1 MLRHGKNYTGNNR
14 FYGFAI
20 DLLEEVARI
29 SKFSYIVDL
38 NPDGVYGVKNPVTG
52 EWNGI
57 VKQLMAHVRQTLF
70 FPNPPVVCI
79 YWFIKNSNTE
89 IELAKISYILLKH
102 NQIYCLIFNSEYF
115 I

>member
-38 NPDGVYGVKNPVTG
+38 NPDGVYGVKNPDTG

-57 VKQLMAHVRQTLF
+57 VKQLMAHVR
-70 FPNPPVVCI
+70 
-79 YWFIKNSNTE
+79 
-89 IELAKISYILLKH
+89 
-102 NQIYCLIFNSEYF
+102 
-115 I
+115 

>member
-79 YWFIKNSNTE
+79 Y
-89 IELAKISYILLKH
+89 
-102 NQIYCLIFNSEYF
+102 
-115 I
+115 

>member
-29 SKFSYIVDL
+29 SQFSYIVDL

-57 VKQLMAHVRQTLF
+57 VKQLMSHVGRHMLCLHYLLRLLT
-70 FPNPPVVCI
+70 PKE
-79 YWFIKNSNTE
+79 KNSG
-89 IELAKISYILLKH
+89 
-102 NQIYCLIFNSEYF
+102 Q
-115 I
+115 